1 MAIREASFNNRITV
15 GSLRVPDLTLG
26 NVAPVIDISFC
37 SCAGKWDKREVGSL
51 DSVGSGL

>member
-15 GSLRVPDLTLG
+15 GSTRIPDLTLG

-37 SCAGKWDKREVGSL
+37 RCAGKWDKREVGSL
-51 DSVGSGL
+51 DSVGSSL

>member
-1 MAIREASFNNRITV
+1 MAIREASFNNRKTV
-15 GSLRVPDLTLG
+15 GSSRVPDLTRG

-37 SCAGKWDKREVGSL
+37 SCAGKWDNSEVGSL

>member
-15 GSLRVPDLTLG
+15 GSTRIPDLTLG

-37 SCAGKWDKREVGSL
+37 SCAGKWDKRELGSL